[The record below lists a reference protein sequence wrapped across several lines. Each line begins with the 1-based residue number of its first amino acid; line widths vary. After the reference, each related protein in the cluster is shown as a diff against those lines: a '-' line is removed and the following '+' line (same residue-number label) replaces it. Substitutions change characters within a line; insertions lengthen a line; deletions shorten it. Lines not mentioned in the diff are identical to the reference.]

1 MKRYSTRS
9 EQAIGLVEILVA
21 MGLFLVGITAIV
33 RIFPAGMRTTETTNN
48 RTVASKLAESLLSQ
62 YEPRLAMLGALRMYS
77 TDDIHPDTLPDDVDP
92 IVDPI
97 SGADVL
103 DALNDAKVIVGEKQ
117 TVNAGGLIL
126 LNFAPLATGSVTV
139 YQEVLGS
146 ATAPILTSPS
156 VTVSAPGANTGDY
169 SRVSYAW
176 RDDNGLTYY
185 SENYRVAYTTAAVLL
200 PTPSAYGMLVPGS
213 LKAVLED
220 VLTPTA
226 VDAAFGVLSG
236 LTAGTEVCVNY
247 SVSDWRWINE
257 SVALDAT
264 GTGQLLFTNL
274 DPANDIHVAW
284 LNPSTSVYETETI
297 VAGNATNRKDDVGT
311 IDPVNANIVP
321 GESVRVS
328 YRTLDEWAM
337 QVYRAPF
344 VYGPAVSG
352 LAAADAWQ
360 ARADA
365 QWVSGA
371 GTAPQRF
378 VGFRRASAGRG
389 VLIDYNYY
397 NTGAT
402 PWTKTEVRG
411 EFHRI
416 PVEPAA
422 APTYAAF
429 RYEVRLNVDSTIAA
443 ANLQTEIIR
452 VRGST
457 VRARVYWNEDGKWR
471 AVQIERQTPLRAG

>member
-1 MKRYSTRS
+1 MKRYPTRS

-33 RIFPAGMRTTETTNN
+33 RIFPAGMHTTETTNN
-48 RTVASKLAESLLSQ
+48 RTVASKMAESILSQ
-62 YEPRLAMLGALRMYS
+62 YEPQLATLGVLRMYS
-77 TDDIHPDTLPDDVDP
+77 TDNIHPDKLPDEVDP
-92 IVDPI
+92 T

-103 DALNDAKVIVGEKQ
+103 DALTDAKAIVGEKQ

-126 LNFAPLATGSVTV
+126 LNFAPLVTGSVTV

-169 SRVSYAW
+169 SRISYAW

-200 PTPSAYGMLVPGS
+200 PTPSASGMLVPGS

-297 VAGNATNRKDDVGT
+297 VAGNATNRQDDVGT

-397 NTGAT
+397 NNNTGAT

-416 PVEPAA
+416 PVEPTAS
-422 APTYAAF
+422 PTYSA
-429 RYEVRLNVDSTIAA
+429 YPYQMGLNIPTSIVP

-452 VRGST
+452 VRGAT